1 MTFAE
6 FQRTLAAGEVP
17 PVVVLH
23 GEEPYLA
30 SLGVEL
36 LRKSLLA
43 PGSEAFD
50 FVSLAGRETT
60 AEAVAAQASTVPM
73 MSPYRLTVVYDFD
86 KMSPQ
91 QRTKLLDYLKLPAE
105 GSCVALVSFER
116 LSGRNKFERD
126 ALALSAVVECGRL
139 SREALL
145 TVARKMADERGVAI
159 ADDAMSVLVDWTNG
173 ELNRIAGELGKLSC
187 YVGARGGSEATLDDV
202 EFVVGARAS
211 GLREL
216 AIAIAEGRSGEALAL
231 FEELVDAGADAP
243 QLVSQ
248 LYGLWTYLW
257 SVRVSRGGRP
267 RGHPG
272 SGAYLLS
279 GVSDLRALAARR
291 TSRDY
296 ARGIG
301 SFYKAD
307 TDIRRGMPAEATV
320 GLLVYELAR
329 GAPAEAAYA

>member
-1 MTFAE
+1 MVGASMTFAE
-6 FQRTLAAGEVP
+6 FQKALAEGKTP

-23 GEEPYLA
+23 GDEPYLA
-30 SLGVEL
+30 RLGVDL
-36 LRKSLLA
+36 LKATLLV

-73 MSPYRLTVVYDFD
+73 LSPVRLTVVYDFE
-86 KMSPQ
+86 KMSPP
-91 QRTKLLDYLKLPAE
+91 QRSKLLDYLKSPVE

-116 LSGRNKFERD
+116 LSGRNKFEKD
-126 ALALSAVVECGRL
+126 ALGLPTVVECGRL
-139 SREALL
+139 SRELL
-145 TVARKMADERGVAI
+145 LDVARKMAAERGLVI
-159 ADDAMSVLVDWTNG
+159 AEDALEVLVDWTDG
-173 ELNRIAGELGKLSC
+173 KLNLIAGELSKLAC
-187 YVGARGGSEATLDDV
+187 FVAARGAAEAGLEDV
-202 EFVVGARAS
+202 EFVVGVRAS
-211 GLREL
+211 GLRDL
-216 AIAIAEGRSGEALAL
+216 ALSIAEGKPGASLSL
-231 FEELVDAGADAP
+231 LEELVDGGADPA

-248 LYGLWTYLW
+248 LYGLWTALW
-257 SVRVSRGGRP
+257 TVRAAGGRRP

-279 GVSDLRALAARR
+279 GLSNLTDLAARR

-307 TDIRRGMPAEATV
+307 TDIRRGMPAQATV

-329 GAPAEAAYA
+329 VGD